1 MQNDVPI
8 IYTHDT
14 FTRAMLSDK
23 NVATDIFNSYLP
35 ADMLKITDLS
45 NMELQPRSHID
56 VFGDEGILD
65 ISYKAKMMGKDCYL
79 TLLIEHQSKPLRLM
93 PLKILRYSLNLLEQ
107 HLEAQKGKKGRNYK
121 KPLPL
126 IYPIVIYHGKELYP
140 YTKDIRDLV
149 DAPRDLVERYFLQ
162 PFQLLD
168 LGTIEDEQIK
178 KHVWSGIMEFA
189 LKYIYANDF
198 LSFLQNIVAECQKLE
213 QLEGGKKMVGVMLH
227 YALSRGRLKSKEAFF
242 EFVSKKFGQ
251 ERGAEM
257 MTLAE
262 QLKAEGRAEAMTLA
276 EQWKVEGRVEGRL
289 KSKLEVAMNLIV
301 EGLDLSFIAKVT
313 GLPMSQL
320 QDLVQSPV

>member
-1 MQNDVPI
+1 MQNDIPI

-149 DAPRDLVERYFLQ
+149 DAPRNLVERYFLQ

-168 LGTIEDEQIK
+168 LGTIEDEEIK
-178 KHVWSGIMEFA
+178 SHVWSGIMEFA
-189 LKYIYANDF
+189 LKYISMNDL
-198 LSFLQNIVAECQKLE
+198 LSWLHNIVAECQKLE
-213 QLEGGKKMVGVMLH
+213 QLEGGAETSRN
-227 YALSRGRLKSKEAFF
+227 YATLCVKPWALKE
-242 EFVSKKFGQ
+242 
-251 ERGAEM
+251 
-257 MTLAE
+257 
-262 QLKAEGRAEAMTLA
+262 
-276 EQWKVEGRVEGRL
+276 
-289 KSKLEVAMNLIV
+289 
-301 EGLDLSFIAKVT
+301 
-313 GLPMSQL
+313 
-320 QDLVQSPV
+320 

>member
-1 MQNDVPI
+1 
-8 IYTHDT
+8 
-14 FTRAMLSDK
+14 
-23 NVATDIFNSYLP
+23 
-35 ADMLKITDLS
+35 MLKITDLS

-107 HLEAQKGKKGRNYK
+107 HLETQKGKKGRNYK

-140 YTKDIRDLV
+140 YTKDIKDLV
-149 DAPRDLVERYFLQ
+149 DAPRDLVDRYFLQ

-168 LGTIEDEQIK
+168 LGTIEDEEIK
-178 KHVWSGIMEFA
+178 SHVWSGIMEFA
-189 LKYIYANDF
+189 LKYISMNDL
-198 LSFLQNIVAECQKLE
+198 LSWLHNIVAECQKLE
-213 QLEGGKKMVGVMLH
+213 QLEGGQKIVGTMLH
-227 YALSRGRLKSKEAFF
+227 YALSRGRLKSKEAFLK
-242 EFVSKKFGQ
+242 FVSKEFGQ

-262 QLKAEGRAEAMTLA
+262 QLKAEGRAEMMTLA
-276 EQWKVEGRVEGRL
+276 EQLRVEGKVEGRAEGILR
-289 KSKLEVAMNLIV
+289 SKLDVAMNLIA
-301 EGLDLSFIAKVT
+301 EGLDLSFVAKVT
-313 GLPMSQL
+313 ELPMSQL
-320 QDLVQSPV
+320 QDLVISSI